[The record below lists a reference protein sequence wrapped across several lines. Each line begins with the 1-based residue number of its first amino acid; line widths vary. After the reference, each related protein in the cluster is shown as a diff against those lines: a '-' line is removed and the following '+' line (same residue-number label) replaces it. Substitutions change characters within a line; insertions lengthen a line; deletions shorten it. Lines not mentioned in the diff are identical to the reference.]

1 MKTASGNAGGFFL
14 VRIAAQGTGIRG
26 FLYTRHTSSC
36 MCCDCVR
43 SPQSLTYVSSW
54 GLMRDI
60 HVSHRRS
67 ACDWA
72 NSFLTNLS
80 LACRLPA
87 T

>member
-1 MKTASGNAGGFFL
+1 M
-14 VRIAAQGTGIRG
+14 RI
-26 FLYTRHTSSC
+26 C
-36 MCCDCVR
+36 R

-60 HVSHRRS
+60 HVSHRRP
-67 ACDWA
+67 ACGWA

-87 T
+87 TRII